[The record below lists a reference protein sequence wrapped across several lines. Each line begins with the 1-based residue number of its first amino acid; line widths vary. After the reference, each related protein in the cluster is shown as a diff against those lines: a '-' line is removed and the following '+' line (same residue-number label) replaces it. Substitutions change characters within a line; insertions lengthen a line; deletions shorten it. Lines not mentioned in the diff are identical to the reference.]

1 MLTDYAPILILLG
14 LILGFVVVNLLVSD
28 LLGKKRQNPLK
39 GGAYECGMVPQ
50 GSARLRL
57 SIHFYLVAVTF
68 IVFDVEAIFLLL
80 WATAAKDFV
89 NQNNGLAW
97 IAFGQIAFFIG
108 VLGLALVYEWRK
120 GGLKWDR

>member
-14 LILGFVVVNLLVSD
+14 LILGFVVVNFLVSD
-28 LLGKKRQNPLK
+28 LLGKKRRNPLK
-39 GGAYECGMVPQ
+39 HKAYECGMVPE
-50 GSARLRL
+50 GSARVRL

-80 WATAAKDFV
+80 WATSAKEFAET
-89 NQNNGLAW
+89 GLAW
-97 IAFGQIAFFIG
+97 VVFAQVAFFVG
-108 VLGLALVYEWRK
+108 VLLLALVYEWRK

>member
-28 LLGKKRQNPLK
+28 LLGKKRRNPLK

-97 IAFGQIAFFIG
+97 IAFGQVAFFIG
-108 VLGLALVYEWRK
+108 VLGLALLYEWRK

>member
-1 MLTDYAPILILLG
+1 MLTDYAPILILLA

-120 GGLKWDR
+120 GGLNWDR

>member
-1 MLTDYAPILILLG
+1 MLVNYAPLLVLLG
-14 LILGFVVVNLLVSD
+14 LILGFVAVNLVVSD

-39 GGAYECGMVPQ
+39 QSAYECGMVPQ
-50 GSARLRL
+50 GTARLRL

-80 WATAAKDFV
+80 WATAAKDFAELGKGV
-89 NQNNGLAW
+89 GFL
-97 IAFGQIAFFIG
+97 IFTQIAFFIG
-108 VLGLALVYEWRK
+108 ILVLALVYEWRK

>member
-14 LILGFVVVNLLVSD
+14 LILGFAVVNFLLSD
-28 LLGKKRQNPLK
+28 LLGKRRRNPLK
-39 GGAYECGMVPQ
+39 HEPYECGMVPK

-80 WATAAKDFV
+80 WASSAKEFAES
-89 NQNNGLAW
+89 GIAW
-97 IAFGQIAFFIG
+97 IVFGQVAFFIG
-108 VLGLALVYEWRK
+108 VLVLALLYEWRK
-120 GGLKWDR
+120 GGLNWDR

>member
-1 MLTDYAPILILLG
+1 MLVNYAPLLVLLG
-14 LILGFVVVNLLVSD
+14 LILGFVAINLVVSD

-39 GGAYECGMVPQ
+39 QSAYECGMVPQ
-50 GSARLRL
+50 GTARLRL

-80 WATAAKDFV
+80 WATAAKDF
-89 NQNNGLAW
+89 QSDGAGLVIFA
-97 IAFGQIAFFIG
+97 QIAFFIG
-108 VLGLALVYEWRK
+108 ILVLALVYEWRK